1 MAAPSFYT
9 APLPRQNV
17 TNPPSPLLL
26 FLFGTTAVRRW
37 VEARLTDFKL
47 SSAAYRNNQPRGL
60 STTNPR
66 LAQLHCMGRLH
77 ERGNR
82 KPSKLVT
89 AKWGGSENDASHT
102 NPTLP
107 CERQIRVA
115 LVKVTRNREHCYWP
129 EKCKQRLRLAPPL
142 LQARTH
148 EQTNNIRFG
157 KPGLR
162 SEPPRQSGA
171 HPRSKLA
178 ATN

>member
-1 MAAPSFYT
+1 MAEGWDYNPHACMMYKMGGAPPNPSTLTFKVWGGAEHHLAAPSFYT

-26 FLFGTTAVRRW
+26 FLFGKTAVRRW
-37 VEARLTDFKL
+37 VEARLTDSKL

-89 AKWGGSENDASHT
+89 AKWGRIANDASHT
-102 NPTLP
+102 IPQYPSLP
-107 CERQIRVA
+107 QFSGWWKTWSY
-115 LVKVTRNREHCYWP
+115 LN
-129 EKCKQRLRLAPPL
+129 
-142 LQARTH
+142 
-148 EQTNNIRFG
+148 TN
-157 KPGLR
+157 
-162 SEPPRQSGA
+162 
-171 HPRSKLA
+171 
-178 ATN
+178 